1 MDEQL
6 LKDFLET
13 AIQDKYNWEVIM
25 PKFPELEDVDLQVLK
40 DYAETAKVNNYN
52 YDVINPKFPE
62 LFKADTEVKKKDE
75 PASTSQEEVMGGGT
89 QVVEEPGSLEP
100 SVQGSDY
107 EYKRGVDAQGLEIGF
122 SDEYINKLENPNQ
135 EAELRREA
143 LSDYKPGVDA
153 QGIEM
158 GFSESGLDNLI
169 FDDAIKKEQE
179 NITQEDDTLLED
191 FFGKNIL
198 TDFWGDMYRAAAQG
212 QAQGGSLDES
222 LELFVKGKD
231 VTDEDIQDFIIA
243 QERMNNAGQS
253 DEMRDFSKIYE
264 EDGGGWWGFIKGVA
278 SNPSVIPQLF
288 VSSVSAM
295 VNPTTL
301 AAAGVGAGTGAA
313 IGSTGFSAG
322 PLGVFTTAG
331 GAMVGAMAASGAV
344 LEAGLSFA
352 ELLLEQL
359 DGKPMTKENV
369 REILESE
376 EKMQGIRFKSAG
388 RGIAIG
394 VIDGITGGVA
404 SKVTAKVAGATG
416 KKLLASAAG
425 GTVEAF
431 GGGVGE
437 VAGRLVAGQEMDVAE
452 IGFESVAGTAT
463 TPLTVGYGLY
473 KSPKYYINPDN
484 VGGENK
490 LSKVSGREMAKFI
503 RESTDEE
510 IAGAQL
516 SFKNDPVLE
525 EIAKERKLKIKEGAV
540 INSDLKQAGID
551 GEENLKTL
559 TALELEKQNLSGNT
573 TEAGKNRLSQI
584 DKEIKELTTAA
595 QAESAEAR
603 VKSKILS
610 DNIFNLIV
618 SRDVL
623 KSDEAE
629 AIIKESYPNVEKI
642 RIVDDKLVI
651 TYKKSEQR
659 ESYTEEVYVSGR
671 PADTAKRGKDAIN
684 KSTLEQQAA
693 EAAAVVDSPVVE
705 TEKAP
710 VTQAEKD
717 LVEDIKFSEEVL
729 DNQDLTQEDRTAREE
744 NLTKLKQEL
753 SAVQEAA
760 PAVETAPTEI
770 DIVTKTEQDAT
781 QESSTK
787 EVDVQETRLK
797 KRIDRTKAD
806 FKAATNIKDK
816 AQAVISFLNNATVS
830 NSDVTQEDMSWY
842 QESKAKLEAEGYVF
856 EGELGR
862 ELPVSELYDIN
873 NERESDS
880 VPAGVT
886 IIESI
891 VQPKR
896 IVGGKSVGRPVY
908 NVIQGTGTTIERA
921 ALAAEVD
928 SLSDSMT
935 IENMK
940 EVAPKLAAAEKA
952 LKKYNEANFTSP
964 VQTEI
969 NVKQDA
975 IQEPSTK
982 EVDVQESTNDSR
994 EVGEGDTEV
1003 EPTTKSETKEE
1014 GESESDTTQTAEEEV
1029 MTPQEEAEAAA
1040 DLRELIGETEAELD
1054 TELDTEVDT
1063 EAEVEVEAEVD
1074 TPPAVETQ
1082 EEVIIADNKGNVTI
1096 KEGVT
1101 NSKVKLKG
1109 EQWRGNEN
1117 LIVTNRETGKDDNYY
1132 SSRMFAEENPDTS
1145 VQDHENKIVV
1155 LAKKASKAIS
1165 KILPNTKIVVHRS
1178 EAAYNKFVAEEGSRG
1193 VFDPTTNII
1202 HVNMPKATAKTI
1214 AHEVFHAV
1222 LYNKFGTDAKIEDVT
1237 KRMVAAVKRKVT
1249 DKKLK
1254 KELKDFSDNYT
1265 EFQNEEYLSELV
1277 GVLADNYPSLSAKE
1291 KNIVRVWLEKIAEI
1305 IGIPTEIDT
1314 DADVLDLLNTI
1325 GKSVKEGKEITATEV
1340 KQLDLFEG
1348 GEFVDNPSTAFKE
1361 HKVGGFDVTY
1371 TENEKI
1377 AEYVKDGRITEP
1389 ENLESFRGN
1398 KTAITSPDDMVV
1410 GEISFEGEKIFKGQG
1425 GLFFVTKFGDVW
1437 AAGDETTATKL
1448 ADMINKSVDANGG
1461 KGYLTLT
1468 KGTDKKLI
1476 SSAAGVNSS
1485 LGIIDVL
1492 LNQNILPKSVIRT
1505 AVNKVIKNFGG
1516 GNINLTGSSKQMIS
1530 QLRKFFGNKK
1540 NATFNDRGTVMER
1553 IITEIGMDKRLGD
1566 LKKKDSKLTKIL
1578 GGDPSKTL
1586 VGGKTSKTA
1595 NSLVDLVASLAA
1607 EDITKG
1613 LNTGDIYGVIEVDGK
1628 VEYYPGDHPSYPA
1641 HIRQVNGNPP
1651 VLHLPKDRPAAK
1663 NYLMRDS
1670 NKIYKTPA
1678 VSPTEYGSFYEMADS
1693 KVTDKKKPTT
1703 QRQQKTVEGLREGK
1717 MTTTTP
1723 VKIYKGIGGK
1733 KDIRGQRINAHK
1745 GVKGIFSAVDKKL
1758 AEEYGR
1764 EEGVAEIDL
1773 PSGVTVEVVEVG
1785 TKGLDPKQYRAAEV
1799 KAINESDA
1807 QVVKL
1812 ITIEGK
1818 VKGLLRNGD
1827 GKQQQYIIK
1836 DFDLVPELKAE
1847 KPKSRQRQQIV
1858 FNKSETP
1865 ASMIKKARELKYNN
1879 PEIKEIL
1886 KENTD
1891 LSAPEINEL
1900 LKVPVNLFKNLP
1912 ESFINVKGGVKKGL
1926 ATFRDINNFIKTLN
1940 ERNEK
1945 LETPLTQEQLSTK
1958 AIEKLQ
1964 STEAYKNAA
1973 DFTKVKG
1980 EMKPSSTPSTQQIQ
1994 MEVAVRESFDVKP
2007 TKDAAKTLRNLKSK
2021 IKERLK
2027 GIKDIQKIKREL
2039 RNFIRQSLPNDQYTK
2054 ANVLKMV
2061 RFVANLTVTELTGP
2075 QLKTT
2080 MDKIQNFVTEKNIAT
2095 LKSKLETLLDTKNY
2109 TKLEN
2114 SILKGKKVSADV
2126 KTRIDKIRESI
2137 PLPSTTS
2144 IEIQSQMA
2152 AWTEEINTLSGEMV
2166 QTNADLSRMS
2176 DLEIMIKL
2184 SNSVLMDGA
2193 DLPSIHQV
2201 SVLDSASTA
2210 IESLIKEG
2218 KSSLREELAA
2228 NRAKA
2233 KKEMQ
2238 DLYNDMTG
2246 ENVNLTPEKFSV
2258 DDAKEALSK
2267 DGITDPTDIE
2277 IADKIIELQDENAKE
2292 IQSIVDKIQ
2301 EDFNTED
2308 NRLDTKKNN
2317 FILTKAFRAVTTGID
2332 NFLNKNETLQ
2342 GLMDIISKGPG
2353 EMLGGIAQRLFYKK
2367 INSSSISYKAR
2378 MILLQDK
2385 LTNKMAEIYG
2395 KSWKKEARSNSRP
2408 VGTGVYRD
2416 AKAVAEA
2423 QKKVNEN
2430 PTRKNRKNLEKVIKE
2445 QEIIMSPN
2453 EIYYQYNQFQDPA
2466 NKKSYANKK
2475 NRQFGND
2482 PDRIMQE
2489 LYDTLSDEN
2498 KEWARW
2504 QREEFFPEVYE
2515 HYNEVYKK
2523 IYRTDMPWNEFYAGR
2538 IYRTGKDGK
2547 GFENV
2552 DVLNLRGSETQFGTS
2567 VGSAST
2573 KSRVDSDTPIAY
2585 MDGNDALM
2593 SYITD
2598 MEWFAAYAENVRD
2611 ISKLMNNTDI
2621 KKTIEIKHGSDMNE
2635 LIDTQINRIAT
2646 RGINTSNGNKV
2657 VNLFNNIFITS
2668 RLGLNPTVM
2677 LKQLTSMPTYANSI
2691 GPINYAKYAVK
2702 NKAEMLKVYKEIRD
2716 NSVYMK
2722 DRGIQDMKKV
2732 IESYSTKQTESFLPQ
2747 GLKSKFGY
2755 FSEFMMVTTKL
2766 GDRAAI
2772 FLGGMPNYSY
2782 YKAEFKKK
2790 KPNATEQQ
2798 AIDYAIR
2805 KFELDTKSTQ
2815 QSMDLQDKDYF
2826 QSGGPIARSFNMF
2839 MTTPKQ
2845 YFRMER
2851 MAFRQLWRKT
2861 KAWDRK
2867 AGKGTLGQNLRTL
2880 AMYHVVMPALFQYVT
2895 LGLPGML
2902 REGTDEDEKDMMRAA
2917 VLGNLNALFLVG
2929 DLLTMGFDKL
2939 RGKPW
2944 AETAPSLPVFE
2955 MTAELMRLGE
2965 RAQTTTDPEKK
2976 AEYTTKFITKF
2987 MDVSSLPASNMYKLY
3002 KNYEKLVDGKVD
3014 NPGEAFLRAFNYSDY
3029 VIEGQVVQPTQAD
3042 MDKLKEENPQLW
3054 EKVHPTWLLNNPKKS
3069 KGNNQSS
3076 KTRKTKK
3083 TKKSKKSKK

>member
-1 MDEQL
+1 
-6 LKDFLET
+6 
-13 AIQDKYNWEVIM
+13 
-25 PKFPELEDVDLQVLK
+25 
-40 DYAETAKVNNYN
+40 
-52 YDVINPKFPE
+52 
-62 LFKADTEVKKKDE
+62 
-75 PASTSQEEVMGGGT
+75 
-89 QVVEEPGSLEP
+89 
-100 SVQGSDY
+100 
-107 EYKRGVDAQGLEIGF
+107 
-122 SDEYINKLENPNQ
+122 
-135 EAELRREA
+135 
-143 LSDYKPGVDA
+143 
-153 QGIEM
+153 
-158 GFSESGLDNLI
+158 
-169 FDDAIKKEQE
+169 
-179 NITQEDDTLLED
+179 
-191 FFGKNIL
+191 
-198 TDFWGDMYRAAAQG
+198 
-212 QAQGGSLDES
+212 
-222 LELFVKGKD
+222 
-231 VTDEDIQDFIIA
+231 
-243 QERMNNAGQS
+243 
-253 DEMRDFSKIYE
+253 
-264 EDGGGWWGFIKGVA
+264 
-278 SNPSVIPQLF
+278 
-288 VSSVSAM
+288 
-295 VNPTTL
+295 
-301 AAAGVGAGTGAA
+301 
-313 IGSTGFSAG
+313 
-322 PLGVFTTAG
+322 
-331 GAMVGAMAASGAV
+331 
-344 LEAGLSFA
+344 
-352 ELLLEQL
+352 
-359 DGKPMTKENV
+359 
-369 REILESE
+369 
-376 EKMQGIRFKSAG
+376 
-388 RGIAIG
+388 
-394 VIDGITGGVA
+394 
-404 SKVTAKVAGATG
+404 
-416 KKLLASAAG
+416 
-425 GTVEAF
+425 
-431 GGGVGE
+431 
-437 VAGRLVAGQEMDVAE
+437 
-452 IGFESVAGTAT
+452 
-463 TPLTVGYGLY
+463 
-473 KSPKYYINPDN
+473 
-484 VGGENK
+484 
-490 LSKVSGREMAKFI
+490 
-503 RESTDEE
+503 
-510 IAGAQL
+510 
-516 SFKNDPVLE
+516 
-525 EIAKERKLKIKEGAV
+525 
-540 INSDLKQAGID
+540 
-551 GEENLKTL
+551 
-559 TALELEKQNLSGNT
+559 
-573 TEAGKNRLSQI
+573 
-584 DKEIKELTTAA
+584 
-595 QAESAEAR
+595 
-603 VKSKILS
+603 
-610 DNIFNLIV
+610 
-618 SRDVL
+618 
-623 KSDEAE
+623 
-629 AIIKESYPNVEKI
+629 
-642 RIVDDKLVI
+642 
-651 TYKKSEQR
+651 
-659 ESYTEEVYVSGR
+659 
-671 PADTAKRGKDAIN
+671 
-684 KSTLEQQAA
+684 
-693 EAAAVVDSPVVE
+693 
-705 TEKAP
+705 
-710 VTQAEKD
+710 
-717 LVEDIKFSEEVL
+717 
-729 DNQDLTQEDRTAREE
+729 
-744 NLTKLKQEL
+744 
-753 SAVQEAA
+753 
-760 PAVETAPTEI
+760 
-770 DIVTKTEQDAT
+770 
-781 QESSTK
+781 
-787 EVDVQETRLK
+787 
-797 KRIDRTKAD
+797 
-806 FKAATNIKDK
+806 
-816 AQAVISFLNNATVS
+816 
-830 NSDVTQEDMSWY
+830 
-842 QESKAKLEAEGYVF
+842 
-856 EGELGR
+856 
-862 ELPVSELYDIN
+862 
-873 NERESDS
+873 
-880 VPAGVT
+880 
-886 IIESI
+886 
-891 VQPKR
+891 
-896 IVGGKSVGRPVY
+896 
-908 NVIQGTGTTIERA
+908 
-921 ALAAEVD
+921 
-928 SLSDSMT
+928 
-935 IENMK
+935 
-940 EVAPKLAAAEKA
+940 
-952 LKKYNEANFTSP
+952 
-964 VQTEI
+964 
-969 NVKQDA
+969 
-975 IQEPSTK
+975 
-982 EVDVQESTNDSR
+982 
-994 EVGEGDTEV
+994 
-1003 EPTTKSETKEE
+1003 
-1014 GESESDTTQTAEEEV
+1014 
-1029 MTPQEEAEAAA
+1029 
-1040 DLRELIGETEAELD
+1040 
-1054 TELDTEVDT
+1054 
-1063 EAEVEVEAEVD
+1063 
-1074 TPPAVETQ
+1074 
-1082 EEVIIADNKGNVTI
+1082 
-1096 KEGVT
+1096 
-1101 NSKVKLKG
+1101 
-1109 EQWRGNEN
+1109 
-1117 LIVTNRETGKDDNYY
+1117 
-1132 SSRMFAEENPDTS
+1132 
-1145 VQDHENKIVV
+1145 
-1155 LAKKASKAIS
+1155 
-1165 KILPNTKIVVHRS
+1165 
-1178 EAAYNKFVAEEGSRG
+1178 
-1193 VFDPTTNII
+1193 
-1202 HVNMPKATAKTI
+1202 
-1214 AHEVFHAV
+1214 
-1222 LYNKFGTDAKIEDVT
+1222 
-1237 KRMVAAVKRKVT
+1237 
-1249 DKKLK
+1249 
-1254 KELKDFSDNYT
+1254 
-1265 EFQNEEYLSELV
+1265 
-1277 GVLADNYPSLSAKE
+1277 
-1291 KNIVRVWLEKIAEI
+1291 
-1305 IGIPTEIDT
+1305 
-1314 DADVLDLLNTI
+1314 
-1325 GKSVKEGKEITATEV
+1325 
-1340 KQLDLFEG
+1340 
-1348 GEFVDNPSTAFKE
+1348 
-1361 HKVGGFDVTY
+1361 
-1371 TENEKI
+1371 
-1377 AEYVKDGRITEP
+1377 
-1389 ENLESFRGN
+1389 
-1398 KTAITSPDDMVV
+1398 
-1410 GEISFEGEKIFKGQG
+1410 
-1425 GLFFVTKFGDVW
+1425 
-1437 AAGDETTATKL
+1437 
-1448 ADMINKSVDANGG
+1448 
-1461 KGYLTLT
+1461 
-1468 KGTDKKLI
+1468 
-1476 SSAAGVNSS
+1476 
-1485 LGIIDVL
+1485 
-1492 LNQNILPKSVIRT
+1492 
-1505 AVNKVIKNFGG
+1505 
-1516 GNINLTGSSKQMIS
+1516 
-1530 QLRKFFGNKK
+1530 
-1540 NATFNDRGTVMER
+1540 
-1553 IITEIGMDKRLGD
+1553 
-1566 LKKKDSKLTKIL
+1566 
-1578 GGDPSKTL
+1578 
-1586 VGGKTSKTA
+1586 
-1595 NSLVDLVASLAA
+1595 
-1607 EDITKG
+1607 
-1613 LNTGDIYGVIEVDGK
+1613 
-1628 VEYYPGDHPSYPA
+1628 
-1641 HIRQVNGNPP
+1641 
-1651 VLHLPKDRPAAK
+1651 
-1663 NYLMRDS
+1663 MRDS

-1678 VSPTEYGSFYEMADS
+1678 VSPTEYGYFYEMADS
-1693 KVTDKKKPTT
+1693 KVTDKKKTT
-1703 QRQQKTVEGLREGK
+1703 PQRQQRTIQQVARMYNMTENGYFPKNVDTFSLKKAIANAEGNYSIRKAKSGSFFLSGSRGIVKDLFKRPQSRQRQQKSYKQSELSARDMVMFLDKLEESLGLNEDGEQIDTGDGIIPKFTNNGIVNKELLAGILLYEAPRRILFTDVSNTLEVVNFLESINVQLKDELINGTIEYIKDQFQDLENVSNVVNEK
-1717 MTTTTP
+1717 MRVMNDSEKSKDNTL
-1723 VKIYKGIGGK
+1723 
-1733 KDIRGQRINAHK
+1733 KDISDKIKSQNTAQ
-1745 GVKGIFSAVDKKL
+1745 SAISFQFKVGKEL
-1758 AEEYGR
+1758 AEI
-1764 EEGVAEIDL
+1764 IDK
-1773 PSGVTVEVVEVG
+1773 TY
-1785 TKGLDPKQYRAAEV
+1785 D
-1799 KAINESDA
+1799 AIWEKYIENNN
-1807 QVVKL
+1807 
-1812 ITIEGK
+1812 IT
-1818 VKGLLRNGD
+1818 
-1827 GKQQQYIIK
+1827 
-1836 DFDLVPELKAE
+1836 LKAQ

-1980 EMKPSSTPSTQQIQ
+1980 EMKASSTPSTQQIQ

-2258 DDAKEALSK
+2258 DDAKEALSN

-2301 EDFNTED
+2301 KDFDTED
-2308 NRLDTKKNN
+2308 NRVDTKKNN
-2317 FILTKAFRAVTTGID
+2317 FILTKAFRAVTNGID

-2353 EMLGGIAQRLFYKK
+2353 EMLGGVAQRLFYKK

-2378 MILLQDK
+2378 MILLQDQI
-2385 LTNKMAEIYG
+2385 TNKMSEIYG
-2395 KSWKKEARSNSRP
+2395 KSWKKDARSDSRP

-2423 QKKVNEN
+2423 QKKVDEN
-2430 PTRKNRKNLEKVIKE
+2430 PTRKNRKNLEQVIEE

-2538 IYRTGKDGK
+2538 IYRTGKEGK

-2567 VGSAST
+2567 VGSSST

-2646 RGINTSNGNKV
+2646 RGINTSDGNKV

-2732 IESYSTKQTESFLPQ
+2732 IESYSTKQTTSFLPQ

-2826 QSGGPIARSFNMF
+2826 QAGGPIARAFNMF

-2861 KAWDRK
+2861 KAFDRK

-2902 REGTDEDEKDMMRAA
+2902 RKGTDEDEKDMMRAA
-2917 VLGNLNALFLVG
+2917 ILGNLNSLYLVG
-2929 DLLTMGFDKL
+2929 DLLTMGFDKF

-2965 RAQTTTDPEKK
+2965 RAQTTIDPEKK

-3054 EKVHPTWLLNNPKKS
+3054 EKVYPTWLLNNPKKS

>member
-1 MDEQL
+1 MEENYSQELYDWIVSQDDTFEEREPFEQWQN
-6 LKDFLET
+6 KVSED
-13 AIQDKYNWEVIM
+13 ANYQDDLYKWISS
-25 PKFPELEDVDLQVLK
+25 VDNTFEEREPFAQWSQK
-40 DYAETAKVNNYN
+40 
-52 YDVINPKFPE
+52 
-62 LFKADTEVKKKDE
+62 VKKKDE
-75 PASTSQEEVMGGGT
+75 SVSISPEEGMDGGT

-158 GFSESGLDNLI
+158 GFSESSLDNLI
-169 FDDAIKKEQE
+169 FEDAIKKEQE

-191 FFGKNIL
+191 FFGKNII
-198 TDFWGDMYRAAAQG
+198 TDFFGDMYRAGAQG

-222 LELFVKGKD
+222 LELFIKGKD

-278 SNPSVIPQLF
+278 SNPTVIPQLF

-416 KKLLASAAG
+416 KKLLASTAG

-490 LSKVSGREMAKFI
+490 LSQVSGREMAKFL

-525 EIAKERKLKIKEGAV
+525 EIANERIVKIKQGAV

-610 DNIFNLIV
+610 DNIYNLII
-618 SRDVL
+618 SDNVL

-629 AIIKESYPNVEKI
+629 ALIKESYPNVEKI
-642 RIVDDKLVI
+642 RVGRDNLII
-651 TYKKSEQR
+651 TYKKSPQR
-659 ESYTEEVYVSGR
+659 ESYTEEVYLSGR
-671 PADTAKRGKDAIN
+671 PADITKRAKDAIN
-684 KSTLEQQAA
+684 KSTLEQQAS
-693 EAAAVVDSPVVE
+693 AAAPVAQAETVAATKKEAGADVITEEVDANLRKDKAPVYRKGGKKLLFTGSPRKFTTFDMSKVGSNADGGSPKGIFFSNDPGVAGFYANEVNGDGMGQLLNMVGLGKLKGIEPTIYSAVLNTENIKEVEFNGESSSSTMDKNAIIQEAFAEGFDAVTLKNIKDGPSVPQDVTVVKDIKFVDQFTDTQDGKGKKISNDLSKQKQDAIQEAE

-717 LVEDIKFSEEVL
+717 LVEDIKFQEEVL
-729 DNQDLTQEDRTAREE
+729 DKQDLTQEDRTAREE
-744 NLTKLKQEL
+744 NLTKLKEEL

-760 PAVETAPTEI
+760 PSQ
-770 DIVTKTEQDAT
+770 TKTE
-781 QESSTK
+781 
-787 EVDVQETRLK
+787 
-797 KRIDRTKAD
+797 
-806 FKAATNIKDK
+806 
-816 AQAVISFLNNATVS
+816 
-830 NSDVTQEDMSWY
+830 
-842 QESKAKLEAEGYVF
+842 
-856 EGELGR
+856 
-862 ELPVSELYDIN
+862 
-873 NERESDS
+873 
-880 VPAGVT
+880 
-886 IIESI
+886 
-891 VQPKR
+891 
-896 IVGGKSVGRPVY
+896 
-908 NVIQGTGTTIERA
+908 
-921 ALAAEVD
+921 
-928 SLSDSMT
+928 
-935 IENMK
+935 
-940 EVAPKLAAAEKA
+940 
-952 LKKYNEANFTSP
+952 
-964 VQTEI
+964 
-969 NVKQDA
+969 QDA
-975 IQEPSTK
+975 IQEPSTT
-982 EVDVQESTNDSR
+982 EVDVQEPTTDSR

-1003 EPTTKSETKEE
+1003 EPTTKSETKEKS
-1014 GESESDTTQTAEEEV
+1014 ESESDTTQTAEEEV

-1040 DLRELIGETEAELD
+1040 DLRELIGETEA
-1054 TELDTEVDT
+1054 ELDTEVDT

-1109 EQWRGNEN
+1109 EQINEN

-1193 VFDPTTNII
+1193 VFDPSTNII
-1202 HVNMPKATAKTI
+1202 HVNMPNATAKTI

-1254 KELKDFSDNYT
+1254 QELKDFSENYT

-1314 DADVLDLLNTI
+1314 DGDVLDLLNTI

-1348 GEFVDNPSTAFKE
+1348 GEFVDNPSTALKE
-1361 HKVGGFDVTY
+1361 QKVGGFDVTY
-1371 TENEKI
+1371 TQQESVADMIK
-1377 AEYVKDGRITEP
+1377 KGLITEP
-1389 ENLESFRGN
+1389 KDISFMEGQEVSI
-1398 KTAITSPDDMVV
+1398 TAPDDMLA
-1410 GEISFEGEKIFKGQG
+1410 GEIKYNGKVIFEGEG
-1425 GLFFVTKFGDVW
+1425 GVFFVTKFGDVW
-1437 AAGDETTATKL
+1437 A
-1448 ADMINKSVDANGG
+1448 SG
-1461 KGYLTLT
+1461 KVGPSNTIVKNLNQQLKNNDGKAYLVLT
-1468 KGTDKKLI
+1468 KGTDAKLV
-1476 SSAAGVNSS
+1476 SSPSGVNST
-1485 LGIIDVL
+1485 LAI
-1492 LNQNILPKSVIRT
+1492 LNTILDNNLISASMFRSAVST
-1505 AVNKVIKNFGG
+1505 AVKKAKGQ
-1516 GNINLTGSSKQMIS
+1516 INLRQSAKDLKTDIQKYFTDTTTS
-1530 QLRKFFGNKK
+1530 
-1540 NATFNDRGTVMER
+1540 TFKDRGF
-1553 IITEIGMDKRLGD
+1553 II
-1566 LKKKDSKLTKIL
+1566 KDIVNYLAKNLAPESQAAVAAFL
-1578 GGDPSKTL
+1578 GGDAKKN
-1586 VGGKTSKTA
+1586 VGVGNTPVGVKSPGSQ
-1595 NSLVDLVASLAA
+1595 SLVDLIAKIAA
-1607 EDITKG
+1607 EKLTKG
-1613 LNTGDIYGVIEVDGK
+1613 LNVGDVYAAIEINSE
-1628 VEYYPGDHPSYPA
+1628 VEVRKDSHPSYPF
-1641 HIRQVNGNPP
+1641 HISLKDGSKPI
-1651 VLHLPKDRPAAK
+1651 LHLFKNREPGAKVFESTFGKDNSNPYK
-1663 NYLMRDS
+1663 VGQVSVMRG
-1670 NKIYKTPA
+1670 KVKK
-1678 VSPTEYGSFYEMADS
+1678 ADS
-1693 KVTDKKKPTT
+1693 KVTDKKKTTT
-1703 QRQQKTVEGLREGK
+1703 QRQQRTIQQVAKMYNMTENGYFPKNVDTFSLKKAVANAEGNYSIRKAKSGSFFLSGSRGI
-1717 MTTTTP
+1717 
-1723 VKIYKGIGGK
+1723 VK
-1733 KDIRGQRINAHK
+1733 
-1745 GVKGIFSAVDKKL
+1745 
-1758 AEEYGR
+1758 
-1764 EEGVAEIDL
+1764 DL
-1773 PSGVTVEVVEVG
+1773 FKRP
-1785 TKGLDPKQYRAAEV
+1785 Q
-1799 KAINESDA
+1799 
-1807 QVVKL
+1807 
-1812 ITIEGK
+1812 
-1818 VKGLLRNGD
+1818 
-1827 GKQQQYIIK
+1827 
-1836 DFDLVPELKAE
+1836 
-1847 KPKSRQRQQIV
+1847 SRQRQQIV

-1980 EMKPSSTPSTQQIQ
+1980 EMKASSTPSTQQIQ

-2152 AWTEEINTLSGEMV
+2152 AWTEEINTISGEMV

-2258 DDAKEALSK
+2258 DDAKEALSN

-2301 EDFNTED
+2301 KDFNSED
-2308 NRLDTKKNN
+2308 NRLDKKKNN

-2353 EMLGGIAQRLFYKK
+2353 EMLGGVAQRLFYKK

-2378 MILLQDK
+2378 MILLQDQI
-2385 LTNKMAEIYG
+2385 TNKMAEIYG
-2395 KSWKKEARSNSRP
+2395 KSWKKDARSDSRP

-2423 QKKVNEN
+2423 QKKVDEN
-2430 PTRKNRKNLEKVIKE
+2430 PTRKNRKNLEQVIEE

-2482 PDRIMQE
+2482 PDRITQE

-2567 VGSAST
+2567 VGSSST

-2646 RGINTSNGNKV
+2646 RGINTSDGNKV

-2732 IESYSTKQTESFLPQ
+2732 IESYSTKQTTSFLPQ

-2826 QSGGPIARSFNMF
+2826 QAGGPIARAFNMF

-2861 KAWDRK
+2861 KAFDRK

-2902 REGTDEDEKDMMRAA
+2902 RKGTDEDEKDMMRAA
-2917 VLGNLNALFLVG
+2917 ILGNLNSLYLVG
-2929 DLLTMGFDKL
+2929 DLLTMGFDKF

-2965 RAQTTTDPEKK
+2965 RAQTTIDPEKK

-3083 TKKSKKSKK
+3083 TKKSKK

>member
-1 MDEQL
+1 MEENYSQELYDWIVSQDDTFEEREPFEQWQN
-6 LKDFLET
+6 KVSED
-13 AIQDKYNWEVIM
+13 ANYQDDLYKWISS
-25 PKFPELEDVDLQVLK
+25 VDNTFEEREPFAQWSQK
-40 DYAETAKVNNYN
+40 
-52 YDVINPKFPE
+52 
-62 LFKADTEVKKKDE
+62 VKKKDE
-75 PASTSQEEVMGGGT
+75 SVSISPEEGMDGGT

-158 GFSESGLDNLI
+158 GFSESSLDNLI
-169 FDDAIKKEQE
+169 FEDAIKKEQE

-191 FFGKNIL
+191 FFGKNII
-198 TDFWGDMYRAAAQG
+198 TDFFGDMYRAGAQG

-222 LELFVKGKD
+222 LELFIKGKD

-278 SNPSVIPQLF
+278 SNPTVIPQLF

-416 KKLLASAAG
+416 KKLLASTAG

-490 LSKVSGREMAKFI
+490 LSQVSGREMAKFL

-525 EIAKERKLKIKEGAV
+525 EIANERIVKIKQGAV

-610 DNIFNLIV
+610 DNIYNLII
-618 SRDVL
+618 SDNVL

-629 AIIKESYPNVEKI
+629 ALIKESYPNVEKI
-642 RIVDDKLVI
+642 RVGRDNLII
-651 TYKKSEQR
+651 TYKKSPQR
-659 ESYTEEVYVSGR
+659 ESYTEEVYLSGR
-671 PADTAKRGKDAIN
+671 PADITKRAKDAIN
-684 KSTLEQQAA
+684 KSTLEQQAS
-693 EAAAVVDSPVVE
+693 AAAPVAQAETVAATKKEAGADVITEEVDANLRKDKAPVYRKGGKKLLFTGSPRKFTTFDMSKVGSNADGGSPKGIFFSNDPGVAGFYANEVNGDGMGQLLNMVGLGKLKGIEPTIYSAVLNTENIKEVEFNGESSSSTMDKNAIIQEAFAEGFDAVTLKNIKDGPSVPQDVTVVKDIKFVDQFTDTQDGKGKKISNDLSKQKQDAIQEAE

-717 LVEDIKFSEEVL
+717 LVEDIKFQEEVL
-729 DNQDLTQEDRTAREE
+729 DKQDLTQEDRTAREE
-744 NLTKLKQEL
+744 NLTKLKEEL

-760 PAVETAPTEI
+760 PSQ
-770 DIVTKTEQDAT
+770 TKTE
-781 QESSTK
+781 
-787 EVDVQETRLK
+787 
-797 KRIDRTKAD
+797 
-806 FKAATNIKDK
+806 
-816 AQAVISFLNNATVS
+816 
-830 NSDVTQEDMSWY
+830 
-842 QESKAKLEAEGYVF
+842 
-856 EGELGR
+856 
-862 ELPVSELYDIN
+862 
-873 NERESDS
+873 
-880 VPAGVT
+880 
-886 IIESI
+886 
-891 VQPKR
+891 
-896 IVGGKSVGRPVY
+896 
-908 NVIQGTGTTIERA
+908 
-921 ALAAEVD
+921 
-928 SLSDSMT
+928 
-935 IENMK
+935 
-940 EVAPKLAAAEKA
+940 
-952 LKKYNEANFTSP
+952 
-964 VQTEI
+964 
-969 NVKQDA
+969 QDA

-982 EVDVQESTNDSR
+982 EVDVQEPTTDSR

-1003 EPTTKSETKEE
+1003 EPTTKSETKEKS
-1014 GESESDTTQTAEEEV
+1014 ESESDTTQTAEEEV

-1040 DLRELIGETEAELD
+1040 DLRELIGETEA
-1054 TELDTEVDT
+1054 ELDTEVDT

-1109 EQWRGNEN
+1109 EQINEN

-1193 VFDPTTNII
+1193 VFDPSTNII
-1202 HVNMPKATAKTI
+1202 HVNMPNATAKTI

-1254 KELKDFSDNYT
+1254 QELKDFSENYT

-1314 DADVLDLLNTI
+1314 DGDVLDLLNTI

-1348 GEFVDNPSTAFKE
+1348 GEFVDNPSTALKE
-1361 HKVGGFDVTY
+1361 QKVGGFDVTY
-1371 TENEKI
+1371 TQQESVADMIK
-1377 AEYVKDGRITEP
+1377 KGLITEP
-1389 ENLESFRGN
+1389 KDISFMEGQEVSI
-1398 KTAITSPDDMVV
+1398 TAPDDMLA
-1410 GEISFEGEKIFKGQG
+1410 GEIKYNGKVIFEGEG
-1425 GLFFVTKFGDVW
+1425 GVFFVTKFGDVW
-1437 AAGDETTATKL
+1437 A
-1448 ADMINKSVDANGG
+1448 SG
-1461 KGYLTLT
+1461 KVGPSNTIVKNLNQQLKNNDGKAYLVLT
-1468 KGTDKKLI
+1468 KGTDAKLV
-1476 SSAAGVNSS
+1476 SSPSGVNST
-1485 LGIIDVL
+1485 LAI
-1492 LNQNILPKSVIRT
+1492 LNTILDNNLISASMFRSAVST
-1505 AVNKVIKNFGG
+1505 AVKKAKGQ
-1516 GNINLTGSSKQMIS
+1516 INLRQSAKDLKTDIQKYFTDTTTS
-1530 QLRKFFGNKK
+1530 
-1540 NATFNDRGTVMER
+1540 TFKDRGF
-1553 IITEIGMDKRLGD
+1553 II
-1566 LKKKDSKLTKIL
+1566 KDIVNYLAKNLAPESQAAVAAFL
-1578 GGDPSKTL
+1578 GGDAKKN
-1586 VGGKTSKTA
+1586 VGVGNTPVGVKSPGSQ
-1595 NSLVDLVASLAA
+1595 SLVDLIAKIAA
-1607 EDITKG
+1607 EKLTKG
-1613 LNTGDIYGVIEVDGK
+1613 LNVGDVYAAIEINSE
-1628 VEYYPGDHPSYPA
+1628 VEVRKDSHPSYPF
-1641 HIRQVNGNPP
+1641 HISLKDGSKPI
-1651 VLHLPKDRPAAK
+1651 LHLFKNREPGAKVFESTFGKDNSNPYK
-1663 NYLMRDS
+1663 VGQVSVMRG
-1670 NKIYKTPA
+1670 KVKK
-1678 VSPTEYGSFYEMADS
+1678 ADS
-1693 KVTDKKKPTT
+1693 KVTDKKKTTT
-1703 QRQQKTVEGLREGK
+1703 QRQQRTIQQVAKMYNMTENGYFPKNVDTFSLKKAVANAEGNYSIRKAKSGSFFLSGSRGI
-1717 MTTTTP
+1717 
-1723 VKIYKGIGGK
+1723 VK
-1733 KDIRGQRINAHK
+1733 
-1745 GVKGIFSAVDKKL
+1745 
-1758 AEEYGR
+1758 
-1764 EEGVAEIDL
+1764 DL
-1773 PSGVTVEVVEVG
+1773 FKRP
-1785 TKGLDPKQYRAAEV
+1785 Q
-1799 KAINESDA
+1799 
-1807 QVVKL
+1807 
-1812 ITIEGK
+1812 
-1818 VKGLLRNGD
+1818 
-1827 GKQQQYIIK
+1827 
-1836 DFDLVPELKAE
+1836 
-1847 KPKSRQRQQIV
+1847 SRQRQQIV

-1980 EMKPSSTPSTQQIQ
+1980 EMKASSTPSTQQIQ

-2152 AWTEEINTLSGEMV
+2152 AWTEEINTISGEMV

-2258 DDAKEALSK
+2258 DDAKEALSN

-2301 EDFNTED
+2301 KDFNSED
-2308 NRLDTKKNN
+2308 NRLDKKKNN

-2353 EMLGGIAQRLFYKK
+2353 EMLGGVAQRLFYKK

-2378 MILLQDK
+2378 MILLQDQI
-2385 LTNKMAEIYG
+2385 TNKMAEIYG
-2395 KSWKKEARSNSRP
+2395 KSWKKDARSDSRP

-2423 QKKVNEN
+2423 QKKVDEN
-2430 PTRKNRKNLEKVIKE
+2430 PTRKNRKNLEQVIEE

-2482 PDRIMQE
+2482 PDRITQE

-2552 DVLNLRGSETQFGTS
+2552 DVLNLRVSETQFVTS
-2567 VGSAST
+2567 VGSSST

-2646 RGINTSNGNKV
+2646 RGINTSDGNKV

-2732 IESYSTKQTESFLPQ
+2732 IESYSTKQTTSFLPQ

-2826 QSGGPIARSFNMF
+2826 QAGGPIARAFNMF

-2861 KAWDRK
+2861 KAFDRK

-2902 REGTDEDEKDMMRAA
+2902 RKGTDEDEKDMMRAA
-2917 VLGNLNALFLVG
+2917 ILGNLNSLYLVG
-2929 DLLTMGFDKL
+2929 DLLTMGFDKF

-2965 RAQTTTDPEKK
+2965 RAQTTIDPEKK

-3083 TKKSKKSKK
+3083 TKKSKK